1 MLKINKKGFTLVELI
16 VVITIL
22 AILWTIWFISL
33 QWYSSASR
41 DSKRITDLWQVRTWI
56 QLYQAKEWVVPE
68 PDETKTIVWSW
79 TTNLVIQWYAW
90 TWTLRNIKVNT
101 DAKDPL
107 EDNYYTYSTNW
118 AKTKFQLLALLEN
131 NNTAYNN
138 ILPTTYA
145 NYETREPYVIWDK
158 LWILLDSTTNTPVQ
172 ELWETDIDLNTNT
185 TEYKAI
191 FSKSDIQTLSWTPLY
206 QEIVTK
212 SNNEWV
218 EENIVYSSCKE
229 ILDNWAST
237 WDGTYTIDPENDWVW
252 FEVYCDMTTDWG
264 GWIDVHKTFLSVS
277 NTILY
282 RNKFFYSDNFDWLP
296 VADNNGFYIE
306 YEASSNTHALPL
318 YMKNISSVIM
328 SWSLQWEFWSNRCS
342 SSSWVPLNWPWYNG
356 WYNWYLASCK
366 SGYNCIQW
374 LPVDGRDASISAN
387 YSNNNLDSSTL
398 LTWSASDYDGTNST
412 PSCWQSSNIDISR
425 WAIWFSKLLIK

>member
-1 MLKINKKGFTLVELI
+1 MLNINKKAFTLVELI

-33 QWYSSASR
+33 QWYSSEAR
-41 DSKRITDLWQVRTWI
+41 DSKRVTDLWQIRTGI
-56 QLYQAKEWVVPE
+56 QVYQAKEWVVPE
-68 PDETKTIVWSW
+68 PDETKTIIWSW

-118 AKTKFQLLALLEN
+118 AKTKFQLLTLLEN

-138 ILPTTYA
+138 IIPKTYA
-145 NYETREPYVIWDK
+145 NYETREPYAIWDK
-158 LWILLDSTTNTPVQ
+158 LWILLDSTTNTPIQ

-206 QEIVTK
+206 EEIVTK

-218 EENIVYSSCKE
+218 EEENIVYSSCKE

-264 GWIDVHKTFLSVS
+264 GWTRITQELSKDILGVSFETPYWWNVSWDNYKIKMWHSSNVSVDWRAVINILFGYQEFFLSNYSRKDVS
-277 NTILY
+277 PW
-282 RNKFFYSDNFDWLP
+282 SDTWDTNDSD
-296 VADNNGFYIE
+296 VNNIY
-306 YEASSNTHALPL
+306 SSN
-318 YMKNISSVIM
+318 
-328 SWSLQWEFWSNRCS
+328 WSDSTAWDITFWT
-342 SSSWVPLNWPWYNG
+342 
-356 WYNWYLASCK
+356 
-366 SGYNCIQW
+366 
-374 LPVDGRDASISAN
+374 
-387 YSNNNLDSSTL
+387 YSNNYPTVSIYEQWWWGSSADATFNFPSNGIIFDNGIISNDFVIRW
-398 LTWSASDYDGTNST
+398 TEDGGQVEYAYVWNTGY
-412 PSCWQSSNIDISR
+412 
-425 WAIWFSKLLIK
+425 IWVR